1 MENEYLVSVL
11 IDETISL
18 GVNIFATSE
27 DEAMDKA
34 DDNIRENNPQW
45 EDSCID
51 ILGCKLSP
59 NNLEVI

>member
-1 MENEYLVSVL
+1 MEKEYLVSVL

-34 DDNIRENNPQW
+34 DGNIREHNPQW

-51 ILGCKLSP
+51 IMECKLFTK
-59 NNLEVI
+59 